1 MRLKLPTILLSL
13 SIFFTGATGLV
24 NEYILSTVSTY
35 ILGNSIEQF
44 SITIAVMLLFMGI
57 GGFVQK
63 YINDNYLIEKF
74 ITIEILLTIFGSFA
88 PILIY
93 MAFGYMEHHF
103 NLILYFLI
111 AFIGFLVGFEIPF
124 VTRINEKYSSSLKTN
139 LAFIIS
145 ADYVGAFLGAVI
157 WVKLLLPHVHIF
169 KVGFIIGSINFLVA
183 FFTFLY
189 FKNFVSNKIK
199 VFYFILISLVFI
211 LLTYG
216 YTNSERFDK
225 LIEQKLYE
233 DKVVL
238 THTTKYQHITITHN
252 NLLDEYRLYLNGNLQ
267 FSSLDEKRYHELLVH
282 PPMSLVN
289 KHENILVLGGGDGL
303 AVREIKKYQTK
314 NITLVDLDPHMTQLA
329 KTNKILTK
337 LNKNSLNDI
346 NITTPKLETLKKTD
360 LYLQDKD
367 YKNINYI
374 TTLDIVN
381 IDAFN
386 FLQKIKD
393 KKFDV
398 VIIDLPDPNS
408 IELSKLYTKEFYK
421 NLQKHMNPNA
431 ILSVQSSSSYF
442 AKEVFLGIGRT
453 LEASGLKTIPYHHNI
468 PSFGEWGFYLA
479 SKNNLVFNNIN
490 HIKFN
495 VDTNYLSEKLFLA
508 SLEFGKDE
516 LKTNKKYINTLMNPK
531 LYHEYSNNSWLNY

>member
-1 MRLKLPTILLSL
+1 MNLKLPTILLSL

-74 ITIEILLTIFGSFA
+74 ITIEILLAIFGSFA
-88 PILIY
+88 PIIIY
-93 MAFGYMEHHF
+93 MAFGYMDHHF

-124 VTRINEKYSSSLKTN
+124 VTRINEKYTTSLKTN

-145 ADYVGAFLGAVI
+145 ADYVGAFLGAII
-157 WVKLLLPHVHIF
+157 WVKVLLPHVHIF
-169 KVGFIIGSINFLVA
+169 KVGFIISGINFLVA
-183 FFTFLY
+183 LFTFIY
-189 FKNFVSNKIK
+189 FKNFVSTK
-199 VFYFILISLVFI
+199 VKTLYFILIAFVFI
-211 LLTYG
+211 LLSYG
-216 YTNSERFDK
+216 YINSEKFDK
-225 LIEQKLYE
+225 LIEQRLYE

-238 THTTKYQHITITHN
+238 KHTTKFQHITITHN
-252 NLLDEYRLYLNGNLQ
+252 KLLDEYRLYLNGNLQ

-303 AVREIKKYQTK
+303 AIREIKKYQTK
-314 NITLVDLDPHMTQLA
+314 NITLVDLDPQMTQLA
-329 KTNKILTK
+329 KTNEILTR
-337 LNKNSLNDI
+337 LNKNSLNNI
-346 NITTPKLETLKKTD
+346 NVATPKLNSLKKTD
-360 LYLQDKD
+360 LYLKDKD
-367 YKNINYI
+367 NKNINYVS
-374 TTLDIVN
+374 TLDIIN
-381 IDAFN
+381 IDAFK
-386 FLQKIKD
+386 FLQNIQN

-421 NLQKHMNPNA
+421 SLQKHMHTNS

-453 LEASGLKTIPYHHNI
+453 LEASGFTTLPYHHNI

-479 SKNNLVFNNIN
+479 SSNNLAFNSIEN
-490 HIKFN
+490 IKFN
-495 VDTNYLSEKLFLA
+495 IETNYLSEKLFLG
-508 SLEFGKDE
+508 SLEFGKDD